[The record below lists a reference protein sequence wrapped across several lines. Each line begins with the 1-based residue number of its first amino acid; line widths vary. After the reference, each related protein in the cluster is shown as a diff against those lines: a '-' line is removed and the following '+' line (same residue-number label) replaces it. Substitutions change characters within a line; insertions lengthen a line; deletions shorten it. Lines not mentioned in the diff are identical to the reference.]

1 MVRLDDFAYGVR
13 RFVVGLAKKTLVANI
28 VAVPADRIFAMP
40 AAQFDAGH
48 AWLGIAY
55 YTLQIYFD
63 FSGYSDMAIG
73 LGRMFGFRFPENF
86 RYPYIART
94 VQEFWRRWHISLST
108 WFRDYLFRPLG
119 VYRVSLARMYGNLM
133 IVFLLCG
140 LWHGAS
146 WNFAV
151 WGLFHADDGGIEDY
165 LQTEPFTIGQ
175 LEAWRLTR
183 ERTRDWLKARGIP
196 YLFVITPDK
205 QMIDPEY
212 MPHSLR
218 RMRAEYRAD
227 QLIAHMR
234 ARSDLDVLD
243 LRPAIVEA
251 KSAGLLYHLY
261 DTHWND
267 RGALAGYQQ
276 IAGRLRRWFP
286 AVRPL
291 TRADFDESPAVPSGD
306 KTTMLGLVD
315 RGKATMPGL
324 VLRRGWTARVVEP
337 AKPDPYGEEGRL
349 VTEIPGSPFPRAV
362 MFRDSFAGRLI
373 PCLSEHFSR
382 IVYLWQNDF
391 DTDVVQQERPDVV
404 IQEVVGRH
412 LLTHAPY
419 PDGIPH

>member
-1 MVRLDDFAYGVR
+1 MTTPLRDTQTHPPGAFAI
-13 RFVVGLAKKTLVANI
+13 VVLFLVIITVPGFGLA
-28 VAVPADRIFAMP
+28 
-40 AAQFDAGH
+40 
-48 AWLGIAY
+48 LGISRA
-55 YTLQIYFD
+55 TISESEMRELATWPKWSWAPQ
-63 FSGYSDMAIG
+63 DMAAWPDTFQKYFEDHFALRNRLIDWRSSLLWNG
-73 LGRMFGFRFPENF
+73 LRTTSSDTV
-86 RYPYIART
+86 IAG
-94 VQEFWRRWHISLST
+94 EDNW
-108 WFRDYLFRPLG
+108 LF
-119 VYRVSLARMYGNLM
+119 YG
-133 IVFLLCG
+133 
-140 LWHGAS
+140 
-146 WNFAV
+146 
-151 WGLFHADDGGIEDY
+151 DDGGINDWT
-165 LQTEPFTIGQ
+165 QAEPFTHEE
-175 LEAWRLTR
+175 LEVWREALVR
-183 ERTRDWLKARGIP
+183 RRAFLANRGIP
-196 YLFVITPDK
+196 FLFVIAPDK
-205 QMIDPEY
+205 QMIYPEY

-251 KSAGLLYHLY
+251 KPTGLLYHLY

-267 RGALAGYQQ
+267 RGALVGYQQ

-291 TRADFDESPAVPSGD
+291 ARADFDESPAVPSRD

-337 AKPDPYGEEGRL
+337 AKPDPYGKEGRL